1 MAKKYFGTDGI
12 RGRANQA
19 PMDAYTAMRA
29 AMATAVALK
38 EAVDGTGQRIRVVI
52 GKDTRISG
60 YMIEQAMA
68 AGFSSMGV
76 DVVFLGPLPTPAVA
90 MHTRSMRADLGVMIS
105 ASHNPYQDNGIKFFG
120 ADGFKLNDGLEARVE
135 ELMDSDDLERFY
147 PNPHGIGQA
156 SRLDDASG
164 RYIEFIKSS
173 FPKGMTLQNMRIVLD
188 CANGAAYK
196 VAPQTL
202 WELEADVMP
211 LSIHPN
217 GININ
222 RDSGATDT
230 TALQKAVTDYEADLG
245 IALDG
250 DADRL
255 IMVDERGQRVDGDQL
270 MAVIAKTAK
279 DDNRLAGGALVATVM
294 SNLGLELYLKEHGI
308 GLVRSAVG
316 DRYVVEEM
324 RKGGYNIG
332 GEQSGH
338 IVLTDYATTG
348 DGLLASVQM
357 LSILRMAG
365 CRMSELCS
373 AFTPVPQILQNVKYD
388 AKGSKP
394 LDDKA
399 VQDAIDGARAQLADE
414 GRILVRASGTEPL
427 IRVMAEGH
435 DQDKVK
441 LAVNSICD
449 VIQRFDKAS

>member
-1 MAKKYFGTDGI
+1 MGKKYFGTDGI
-12 RGRANQA
+12 RGRANA
-19 PMDAYTAMRA
+19 YPMNAFVAMRA
-29 AMATAVALK
+29 AMAAAVALR
-38 EAVDGTGQRIRVVI
+38 ERNGLGGRARVVI

-105 ASHNPYQDNGIKFFG
+105 ASHNAYQDNGIKFFG
-120 ADGFKLNDGLEARVE
+120 GDGFKLSDEMELRIE
-135 ELMDSDDLERFY
+135 ELIDDENIEQYY
-147 PNPHGIGQA
+147 PEPHGIGQA

-173 FPKGMTLQNMRIVLD
+173 FPKGMNLQGMRIIID

-202 WELEADVMP
+202 WELEADVIP
-211 LSIHPN
+211 LAINPN

-230 TALQKAVTDYEADLG
+230 TSLQKAVTDYEADLG

-255 IMVDERGQRVDGDQL
+255 IMVDERGQRIDGDQI
-270 MAVIAKTAK
+270 MAVIAKAAK
-279 DDNRLAGGALVATVM
+279 DDGKLARGALVATVM
-294 SNLGLELYLKEHGI
+294 SNLGLELYLKEQGI
-308 GLVRSAVG
+308 DLVRTAVG

-324 RKGGYNIG
+324 RKNGYNIG

-338 IVLTDYATTG
+338 MVLTDYATTG
-348 DGLLASVQM
+348 DGLLASMQM
-357 LSILRMAG
+357 LSVLKLSGI
-365 CRMSELCS
+365 RMSELCN
-373 AFTPVPQILQNVKYD
+373 AFKPVPQILQNVKY
-388 AKGSKP
+388 APSAKP
-394 LDDKA
+394 LEEKV
-399 VQDAIDGARAQLADE
+399 VQDAIEHAKIELSDD

-427 IRVMAEGH
+427 IRVMAEGF

-441 LAVNSICD
+441 RVVNDICEA
-449 VIQRFDKAS
+449 IQKSA

>member
-1 MAKKYFGTDGI
+1 MGKKYFGTDGI
-12 RGRANQA
+12 RGRANA
-19 PMDAYTAMRA
+19 YPMNAFVALRA
-29 AMATAVALK
+29 AMAAAVALREK
-38 EAVDGTGQRIRVVI
+38 NGAGGRSRVVI

-105 ASHNPYQDNGIKFFG
+105 ASHNAYQDNGIKFFG
-120 ADGFKLNDGLEARVE
+120 SDGYKLSDEVEARIE
-135 ELMDSDDLERFY
+135 ALIDDDNIEQYY
-147 PNPHGIGQA
+147 PEPHGIGQA

-173 FPKGMTLQNMRIVLD
+173 FPKGMNLQGMRIIVD

-202 WELEADVMP
+202 WELEADVIP
-211 LSIHPN
+211 LAINPN

-230 TALQKAVTDYEADLG
+230 AALQKAVTDYEADLG

-255 IMVDERGQRVDGDQL
+255 IMVDERGHRVDGDQI
-270 MAVIAKTAK
+270 MAVIAKAAK
-279 DDNRLAGGALVATVM
+279 DDGKLERGTLVATVM
-294 SNLGLELYLKEHGI
+294 SNLGLELYLKDHGI
-308 GLVRSAVG
+308 NLVRTKVG
-316 DRYVVEEM
+316 DRYVVDEM
-324 RKGGYNIG
+324 RRGGYNIG

-338 IVLTDYATTG
+338 MVLTDYATTG
-348 DGLLASVQM
+348 DGLLASMQM
-357 LSILRMAG
+357 LSVLKMSG
-365 CRMSELCS
+365 MRMSELCH
-373 AFTPVPQILQNVKYD
+373 AFEPVPQILQNVKY
-388 AKGSKP
+388 AQNAKP
-394 LDDKA
+394 LEQKM
-399 VQDAIDGARAQLADE
+399 VQGAIERGEEVLSDQ

-427 IRVMAEGH
+427 IRVMAEGF

-441 LAVNSICD
+441 RVVNDICEA
-449 VIQRFDKAS
+449 IQQSA

>member
-1 MAKKYFGTDGI
+1 MGKKYFGTDGI
-12 RGRANQA
+12 RGRANA
-19 PMDAYTAMRA
+19 YPMNAFVAMRA
-29 AMATAVALK
+29 AMAAAVALR
-38 EAVDGTGQRIRVVI
+38 ERNGLGGRARVVI

-105 ASHNPYQDNGIKFFG
+105 ASHNAYQDNGIKFFG
-120 ADGFKLNDGLEARVE
+120 GDGYKLNDEMEARIE
-135 ELMDSDDLERFY
+135 ELIDADDIEQYY
-147 PNPHGIGQA
+147 PEPHGIGQA

-173 FPKGMTLQNMRIVLD
+173 FPKGMNLQGMRIIID

-202 WELEADVMP
+202 WELEADVIP
-211 LSIHPN
+211 LAINPN

-230 TALQKAVTDYEADLG
+230 ASLQKAVTDYEADLG

-255 IMVDERGQRVDGDQL
+255 IMVDERGQRIDGDQI
-270 MAVIAKTAK
+270 MAVIAKAAK
-279 DDNRLAGGALVATVM
+279 DDGKLARGALVATVM
-294 SNLGLELYLKEHGI
+294 SNLGLELYLKEQGI
-308 GLVRSAVG
+308 DLVRTAVG

-324 RKGGYNIG
+324 RKNGYNIG

-338 IVLTDYATTG
+338 MVLTDYATTG
-348 DGLLASVQM
+348 DGLLASMQM
-357 LSILRMAG
+357 LSVLKMSG
-365 CRMSELCS
+365 LRMSELCN
-373 AFTPVPQILQNVKYD
+373 AFKPVPQILQNVKY
-388 AKGSKP
+388 APNAKP
-394 LDDKA
+394 LEEKV
-399 VQDAIDGARAQLADE
+399 VQDAIEHAKVELSDE

-427 IRVMAEGH
+427 IRVMAEGF

-441 LAVNSICD
+441 RVVNDICEA
-449 VIQRFDKAS
+449 IQKSA

>member
-12 RGRANQA
+12 RGRANSH
-19 PMDAYTAMRA
+19 PMNTFIAMRA
-29 AMATAVALK
+29 AMAAAIVLR
-38 EAVDGTGQRIRVVI
+38 EQHEGTGHRSRIVI

-68 AGFSSMGV
+68 AGFASMGV

-90 MHTRSMRADLGVMIS
+90 MHTRSMRADMGIMIS

-120 ADGFKLNDGLEARVE
+120 SDGFKLPDEIEARIEELIEIDNVE
-135 ELMDSDDLERFY
+135 EYY
-147 PNPHGIGQA
+147 PQPHGIGQA

-173 FPKGMTLQNMRIVLD
+173 FPKGMNLQGLRIILD

-202 WELEADVMP
+202 WELEADVIP
-211 LSIHPN
+211 LAINPN

-230 TALQKAVTDYEADLG
+230 AVLQKAVTDYEADLG

-255 IMVDERGQRVDGDQL
+255 IMVDERGQRIDGDQI
-270 MAVIAKTAK
+270 MAVIAKAAK
-279 DDNRLAGGALVATVM
+279 DDNRLSGGSLVATVM

-338 IVLTDYATTG
+338 LVLTDYATTG
-348 DGLLASVQM
+348 DGLLAAIQV
-357 LSILRMAG
+357 LSILRMSG
-365 CRMSELCS
+365 YRMSELCN
-373 AFTPVPQILQNVKYD
+373 AFEPVPQILQNVKYD
-388 AKGSKP
+388 PGFKP
-394 LDDKA
+394 LEE
-399 VQDAIDGARAQLADE
+399 ARVLDMIERAKVELAHE

-435 DQDKVK
+435 DQTKVQSI
-441 LAVNSICD
+441 VNNICD
-449 VIQRFDKAS
+449 AIQTTAKAS